1 MPPNSGAPQAERVIV
16 TFNQSVPFSSSEFLL
31 DMQHLTQARF
41 SYVTSVSGVAHV
53 YAIQPLPGQALAQV
67 LQRLGG
73 IPVVKSVEVEQ
84 KMKIHQ

>member
-31 DMQHLTQARF
+31 DMQRLTQARF
-41 SYVTSVSGVAHV
+41 SYVTSISGVAHV
-53 YAIQPLPGQALAQV
+53 YAVQPLPGQALAQV

-73 IPVVKSVEVEQ
+73 MPVVKSVEVDQ